1 MYINWEVN
9 ETRGEGEA
17 NHRFRGYPMLRRLSV
32 ILFTAL
38 ALAFGLSTAATAGP
52 PITNEVTHEHQL
64 VENFQDTLPTCEP
77 GELYN
82 VTTTTNLVFK
92 ETTFANGTMHATFT
106 QTGKVSAAPADS
118 TGPTYTGQ
126 VTIWGGFNQ
135 NNQSAT
141 GTSTFS
147 VSLKGSDGSRI
158 STQQVE
164 HFSQRPD
171 GSVHEF
177 FKCQ

>member
-1 MYINWEVN
+1 
-9 ETRGEGEA
+9 
-17 NHRFRGYPMLRRLSV
+17 MLRRLSV
-32 ILFTAL
+32 ILVTGL

-52 PITNEVTHEHQL
+52 PITNEVIHEHKF
-64 VENFQDTLPTCEP
+64 VESFQDVLPTCEP

-92 ETTFANGTMHATFT
+92 ETTFANGTVHSTFT
-106 QTGKVSAAPADS
+106 QTGKVSAAPADG

-135 NNQSAT
+135 NNRSAA
-141 GTSTFS
+141 GTFTFS

-164 HFSQRPD
+164 HFNARPD